1 MSNEVRPT
9 ARPAEGRGDGAADRI
24 GTVVCATLLA
34 LAHLGTGYVV
44 LVAFMAEPGTA
55 ETAVHSGVASGLALV
70 FTVVTA
76 PLTLLFVKAG
86 WLRAWW
92 YLLPAVLGLAALLR
106 LTVLAP
112 EL

>member
-1 MSNEVRPT
+1 VSNEVRPT
-9 ARPAEGRGDGAADRI
+9 VRAPEGRGHGADRI

-34 LAHLGTGYVV
+34 LAHLVTGYVV
-44 LVAFMAEPGTA
+44 LVAFTAEPGTT

-92 YLLPAVLGLAALLR
+92 YLLPEVRVALMVPQTR
-106 LTVLAP
+106 SVC
-112 EL
+112 